1 MEDPSLRLLN
11 KIEVIA
17 ARPPVFQ
24 RSDENAKNAPRVSD
38 FFFFCKFLPSSQ
50 KSLEKLYIVY
60 LAKKI

>member
-38 FFFFCKFLPSSQ
+38 FFSSANFYLHL
-50 KSLEKLYIVY
+50 KKALKNYTLYI
-60 LAKKI
+60 